1 VTASYGALVGQRPA
15 RRLIYALVTTTL
27 SYGMLSLTVLLTV
40 ERPTGSYRDG
50 GFAVAAFALCT
61 GLTAPFRGRLVD
73 RRGVRI
79 VLPALAS
86 GYAGSLLA
94 LDLAAHGSAPLW
106 LLIVF
111 SGTTGLSA
119 PPIFASTRP
128 LWAQLVEPALVR
140 RGYAMTS
147 LIYDAGQI
155 VGPVVASATFL
166 VSTWIGAILCGA
178 FAVAGALLSL
188 PAREG
193 LHPDARP
200 HPMPALRE
208 SRAMIGLLAVSI
220 VFGASQGIVVV
231 AVPAAAAHWG
241 RASLAG
247 PLLAVFAAGSVTGAL
262 WYGSRHW
269 FLPALDRF
277 LRATLVLGLL
287 LAPAAFARNAA
298 ELAVILFLAGLAF
311 GPATV
316 SVFEALDLIAPGAG
330 AEALTWVT
338 TAEAAGSAGGSALA
352 GVLATRSGTAAPFL
366 LGSAATVTAAGAAM
380 VVRRGRRTLTR

>member
-1 VTASYGALVGQRPA
+1 
-15 RRLIYALVTTTL
+15 
-27 SYGMLSLTVLLTV
+27 
-40 ERPTGSYRDG
+40 
-50 GFAVAAFALCT
+50 
-61 GLTAPFRGRLVD
+61 
-73 RRGVRI
+73 
-79 VLPALAS
+79 
-86 GYAGSLLA
+86 
-94 LDLAAHGSAPLW
+94 
-106 LLIVF
+106 
-111 SGTTGLSA
+111 
-119 PPIFASTRP
+119 
-128 LWAQLVEPALVR
+128 
-140 RGYAMTS
+140 MTS

-277 LRATLVLGLL
+277 CATPVLGLL
-287 LAPAAFARNAA
+287 LAPAA
-298 ELAVILFLAGLAF
+298 
-311 GPATV
+311 
-316 SVFEALDLIAPGAG
+316 SPGMPP
-330 AEALTWVT
+330 
-338 TAEAAGSAGGSALA
+338 SS
-352 GVLATRSGTAAPFL
+352 P
-366 LGSAATVTAAGAAM
+366 
-380 VVRRGRRTLTR
+380 